1 MTEMI
6 KFDLPKS
13 QSSIIKV
20 IGVGGGGSNAVNHM
34 FRQGIEGVDFIV
46 CNTDAQALDISPVP
60 VKVQLGASLTEGR
73 GAGSI
78 PAVGKSS
85 AIENVEQ
92 LRELL
97 EKNTKM
103 LFITAGMGGG
113 TGTGAAPVIA
123 ATAKEMGILTV
134 AIVTVPFSFEGRKRR
149 LQAEEGINEL
159 RKNVDTLLVICNDKL
174 RELHG
179 NLCLSEAFGKADNI
193 LTTAAKGIAEIITV
207 PGYINVDFEDVKT
220 VMKNSGVAI
229 MGAGIAE
236 GEDRALKAVELALS
250 SPLLNE
256 SNIKGASN
264 ILLYIASGTEE
275 ITMDEVSEITEYIQN
290 ESGSTAEIIWGNGT
304 DESLG
309 NKITVTL
316 VATGFSSSE
325 SYLFEPI
332 KQVEKVVTSLD
343 HKEEVK
349 IVKDFDN
356 PVSEQ
361 DLNDFKILDRTS
373 ESIVEQVKESLNIQ
387 PDTNVEQSPK
397 IIFQLD
403 DDYPSVKN
411 TSFEIDPVINE
422 PVTIYKPEPVAQE
435 RVQTEVQT
443 EKPIEENMDA
453 LQRRNERVNKLRELS
468 IKIKSTAG
476 LSEVENEPAYKRK
489 NIQFADVT
497 PSSESHISRFSLN
510 ENEDNKTELKS
521 NNSFLHDNVD

>member
-34 FRQGIEGVDFIV
+34 FKQGIEGVDFIV

-60 VKVQLGASLTEGR
+60 VKVQLGPSLTEGR

-78 PAVGKSS
+78 PAVGKNA

-92 LRELL
+92 IREMLD
-97 EKNTKM
+97 KNTKM

-123 ATAKEMGILTV
+123 ATAKEMDILTV
-134 AIVTVPFSFEGRKRR
+134 GIVTIPFSFEGRKRR
-149 LQAEEGINEL
+149 LQAEEGLKEL

-174 RELHG
+174 RELYG

-229 MGAGIAE
+229 MGAGVAE
-236 GEDRALKAVELALS
+236 GDERALKAVESALS

-256 SNIKGASN
+256 NNIKGASN
-264 ILLYIASGTEE
+264 ILLYIASGAEE
-275 ITMDEVSEITEYIQN
+275 ITMDEVSEITDYIQN

-309 NKITVTL
+309 NKIAVTL
-316 VATGFSSSE
+316 IATGFSSSE
-325 SYLFEPI
+325 SFSFEPV
-332 KQVEKVVTSLD
+332 KQAEKIVTVLENKKEESKVVKDFSKPDSEKTLNDFTIVEKVA
-343 HKEEVK
+343 E
-349 IVKDFDN
+349 
-356 PVSEQ
+356 P
-361 DLNDFKILDRTS
+361 
-373 ESIVEQVKESLNIQ
+373 
-387 PDTNVEQSPK
+387 
-397 IIFQLD
+397 
-403 DDYPSVKN
+403 
-411 TSFEIDPVINE
+411 INE
-422 PVTIYKPEPVAQE
+422 PVVQQPVAIIEKKEKIVMHLDDNIPAVETTFKIDPVLNEPVIDYQNQQE
-435 RVQTEVQT
+435 EKVQEKTIHIQT
-443 EKPIEENMDA
+443 VPEKPIEENMDA
-453 LQRRNERVNKLRELS
+453 MQRSKDRVNKLRELS

-476 LSEVENEPAYKRK
+476 LSELENEPAYKRK
-489 NIQFADVT
+489 NVQFSEVT
-497 PSSESHISRFSLN
+497 PSSESHISRFSLA
-510 ENEDNKTELKS
+510 ENEENQTELKS